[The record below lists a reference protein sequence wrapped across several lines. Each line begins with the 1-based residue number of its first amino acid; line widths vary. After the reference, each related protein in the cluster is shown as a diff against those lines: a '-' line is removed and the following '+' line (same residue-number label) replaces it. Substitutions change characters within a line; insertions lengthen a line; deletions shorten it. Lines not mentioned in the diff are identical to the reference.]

1 MGLLTV
7 VFLSSLIT
15 HFQLQLVLRPLPPDY
30 TLRKSRSSQPSN
42 RSLQISSE
50 PPHLLRGPDGSKRTI
65 GGCNRASCVKELAEV
80 KSWLAKSRATRPS
93 VAKSSAG
100 GEWVW
105 SSGTGSHCRL
115 QDRYRSLSS
124 TAWQRCHL
132 TPCQYSVWTE
142 TIEAPPTGETTSYPA

>member
-1 MGLLTV
+1 MG

-80 KSWLAKSRATRPS
+80 KSWLAKSRATRSS
-93 VAKSSAG
+93 VAKSTASAC
-100 GEWVW
+100 EWVW
-105 SSGTGSHCRL
+105 SSGTGSRCRL
-115 QDRYRSLSS
+115 EDRYSS
-124 TAWQRCHL
+124 
-132 TPCQYSVWTE
+132 P
-142 TIEAPPTGETTSYPA
+142 